1 MMQPDGSNNVARG
14 WYIFPYP
21 EGQVGILSILHVRA
35 DITQSG
41 RILIF
46 IGVCDIVISKIQY
59 IEYNHPPTPHP
70 DIIIIKTQYTP
81 SQGGG
86 VLDFSSNNITP
97 SM

>member
-46 IGVCDIVISKIQY
+46 IGGCDIVTGKIQY
-59 IEYNHPPTPHP
+59 TPGRAYIE
-70 DIIIIKTQYTP
+70 
-81 SQGGG
+81 
-86 VLDFSSNNITP
+86 
-97 SM
+97 